1 MKLLNLKTMTK
12 EEKKELAK
20 KTAIGAGIFVTG
32 IVIGKKLYKVKAD
45 KDLAE
50 MTENINKL
58 ELDIEELENH
68 TEWLEETTK
77 KADKAYKHNQLA
89 LRKAGIKAMDEVYE
103 RDIAIM
109 DLVDGNKNKYRA
121 ARQVAWEKPEEHIG
135 KLEFDTER
143 AHKAWVAH
151 EQKKQELF

>member
-12 EEKKELAK
+12 EEKKELVK
-20 KTAIGAGIFVTG
+20 KTAIGAGVFVTG
-32 IVIGKKLYKVKAD
+32 IVIGNKICKMKSN
-45 KDLAE
+45 KDIHELND
-50 MTENINKL
+50 TIDKL

-77 KADKAYKHNQLA
+77 KADKAYKNNQLA

-121 ARQVAWEKPEEHIG
+121 ARQVAWDKPEEHIG